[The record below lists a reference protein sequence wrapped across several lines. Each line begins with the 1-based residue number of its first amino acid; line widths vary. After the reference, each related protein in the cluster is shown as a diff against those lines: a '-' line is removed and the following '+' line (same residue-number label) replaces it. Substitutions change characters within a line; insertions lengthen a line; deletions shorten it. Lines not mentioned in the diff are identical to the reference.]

1 MKKKYYCQSRCFGCV
16 QEREREKEKER
27 EEWKNMFSTS
37 SIKKKQKQMN
47 CENNENKLIFIE

>member
-27 EEWKNMFSTS
+27 EECKNMFSTS
-37 SIKKKQKQMN
+37 SIKKKTKT
-47 CENNENKLIFIE
+47 NEL